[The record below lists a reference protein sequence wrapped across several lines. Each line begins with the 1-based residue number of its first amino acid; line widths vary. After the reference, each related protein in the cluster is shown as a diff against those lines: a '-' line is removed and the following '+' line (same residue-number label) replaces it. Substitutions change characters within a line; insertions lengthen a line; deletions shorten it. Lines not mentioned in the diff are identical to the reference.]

1 MIAGWLM
8 VMGVV
13 VGGVWGAGKLWP
25 ATMTFVMKERN
36 DGKIL
41 VDKVRGSVEKL
52 QGSYGFW
59 VENLTDGVSYGWN
72 EEMQVEAASMIKVP
86 IMLAVEKK
94 IQTGEITLTDK
105 YILAERD
112 RRTGSGPM
120 EYYAAGTEV
129 TIDKVM
135 EEMGKKSDNTGAA
148 AMTRKVGDQAILD
161 VISELKMEDTDWE
174 EKMTTA
180 RDMGLMWKEVYRGE
194 ILKDGKERFW
204 NYLEESIYEDRITLG
219 LPEEGI
225 RLVHK
230 VGTGDGVWEDGGF
243 VISLDS
249 SGSADPFVL
258 VVVNKDVDMEQA
270 KTAVAEI
277 SRLVWEFQKGLKK

>member
-1 MIAGWLM
+1 M

>member
-1 MIAGWLM
+1 M

-120 EYYAAGTEV
+120 EYYAAGTEM

>member
-72 EEMQVEAASMIKVP
+72 EGMQVEAASMIKVP

-219 LPEEGI
+219 LPEEGV

>member
-1 MIAGWLM
+1 M

-94 IQTGEITLTDK
+94 IQTGEIKLTDK